1 MKIVSSG
8 GVDLLKHK
16 DSQQLLTASVLSWVH
31 WEHYLTTIGKKKKLE
46 YVPTMQCTSNHR
58 KLKDMCDN
66 CVTVLLLEAYLQ
78 GLLAAFK
85 MAVKN
90 AKLDGLK

>member
-1 MKIVSSG
+1 
-8 GVDLLKHK
+8 
-16 DSQQLLTASVLSWVH
+16 
-31 WEHYLTTIGKKKKLE
+31 
-46 YVPTMQCTSNHR
+46 
-58 KLKDMCDN
+58 MCDN

-85 MAVKN
+85 MAVRN